1 MMLGEFANLSPMAQP
16 TSLHGQKSK
25 RGRCSA
31 WPPTIAA
38 TTKPLIGPTSS
49 RNRERGPQPG
59 ERGALASCASSS
71 PLPEVRGVA
80 PCWEPIGRWASWP
93 GMRCRPG
100 CNASVAAAWLATGP
114 VLNARVR
121 PWRVALRGET
131 SAIDE
136 GPKTEA
142 DAAGPRESRLCR
154 VKGRP
159 PAVYRLR
166 RGARSFFFIHEMTAL
181 VRSLPR
187 SA

>member
-1 MMLGEFANLSPMAQP
+1 MGRSQVSAVRSHLVQAL
-16 TSLHGQKSK
+16 LHDLKAE
-25 RGRCSA
+25 A
-31 WPPTIAA
+31 WPHA
-38 TTKPLIGPTSS
+38 GSQS
-49 RNRERGPQPG
+49 DGGHPG
-59 ERGALASCASSS
+59 QGCGA
-71 PLPEVRGVA
+71 
-80 PCWEPIGRWASWP
+80 GRAVTRRWRRLGWP
-93 GMRCRPG
+93 
-100 CNASVAAAWLATGP
+100 TGP